1 MPGRTPAVYFGTVLR
16 GLLVAF
22 VFVTVTAV
30 LGTAAIVGEFFFP
43 GRHFC
48 FRIGRIWSRLHLLA
62 AGCRV
67 RYEGHENLD
76 RRAPCVFVS
85 NHQSNLDIW
94 ALAMV
99 LPLSTRVV
107 AKASLFRIP
116 ILGGAMR
123 SAGFISI
130 DRSDR
135 EKAIQSLDAAHAWL
149 RAGNPILMFAE
160 GTRSRDGKLLP
171 FKKGPFHL
179 AAQTASPVVPV
190 AVVGSWG
197 LMPPG
202 GLVARPGTIAVRFGD
217 SLALGPADHEDV
229 GALLDRARRA
239 ILDLSAEPV
248 AAAAAER

>member
-1 MPGRTPAVYFGTVLR
+1 MWR
-16 GLLVAF
+16 GLLIAF
-22 VFVTVTAV
+22 VFVAATAV
-30 LGTAAIVGEFFFP
+30 LGTAAIVGEFVCP
-43 GRHFC
+43 GRHVC

-67 RYEGHENLD
+67 EYSGHEDLD

-116 ILGGAMR
+116 IFGRAMR
-123 SAGFISI
+123 SAGFIAI
-130 DRSDR
+130 DRGDR
-135 EKAIQSLDAAHAWL
+135 EKAIRSLDAAHAWL
-149 RAGNPILMFAE
+149 RAGNSILMFAE

-179 AAQTASPVVPV
+179 AKQCGVPVVPV
-190 AVVGSWG
+190 AVVGSWE

-202 GLVARPGTIAVRFGD
+202 GLVARRGRIAVRFGE
-217 SLALGPADHEDV
+217 AIEPGCANGEDV
-229 GALLDRARRA
+229 TPLLDRARRA
-239 ILDLSAEPV
+239 VVDLSAEPI
-248 AAAAAER
+248 ASR

>member
-1 MPGRTPAVYFGTVLR
+1 MLR

-22 VFVTVTAV
+22 VFVVATAV
-30 LGTAAIVGEFFFP
+30 LGTAAIVGELVFP
-43 GRHFC
+43 GRHLC

-67 RYEGHENLD
+67 EYAGHEDLE
-76 RRAPCVFVS
+76 RRVPCVFVS

-107 AKASLFRIP
+107 AKSSLFRIP
-116 ILGGAMR
+116 IFGRAMR

-135 EKAIQSLDAAHAWL
+135 EKAIRSLDAAHSWL

-160 GTRSRDGKLLP
+160 GTRSRHGKLLP

-179 AAQTASPVVPV
+179 AAQTACPVVPV
-190 AVVGSWG
+190 AVVGSWS

-217 SLALGPADHEDV
+217 PLRAADASPDSVGELLGRAHDAVTRLA
-229 GALLDRARRA
+229 
-239 ILDLSAEPV
+239 SAPV
-248 AAAAAER
+248 VA

>member
-1 MPGRTPAVYFGTVLR
+1 MLR
-16 GLLVAF
+16 GFLVAF
-22 VFVTVTAV
+22 VFVIATAV
-30 LGTAAIVGEFFFP
+30 LGIAAIVGELIFP
-43 GRHFC
+43 GRHLC

-67 RYEGHENLD
+67 EYSAHEDLE

-94 ALAMV
+94 ALVMV
-99 LPLSTRVV
+99 LPVSTRVV

-116 ILGGAMR
+116 IFGRAMR

-135 EKAIQSLDAAHAWL
+135 EKAIRSLDAAHAWL

-179 AAQTASPVVPV
+179 AAQCGVPVVPV
-190 AVVGSWG
+190 AIVGSWS

-202 GLVARPGTIAVRFGD
+202 GLVVRPGTIAVRFGEAID
-217 SLALGPADHEDV
+217 SKCANGDDV
-229 GALLDRARRA
+229 APLVDRARRS
-239 ILDLSAEPV
+239 ILHLSEERV
-248 AAAAAER
+248 APGRGTPRARWRDR